1 MILAGPW
8 LVRRFLEGR
17 AHPRT
22 LMWTYLT
29 GLVAAV
35 GATLVLLVAL
45 FLRYLPHGMLWEAGL
60 ACAMDD
66 GCATALPPWAGAG
79 FSFLIGGVVLGLV
92 SFTVLALG
100 SQMGC
105 SGRRCKELMQAS
117 RPFEGRM
124 PGSLRGRVLLVVDD
138 ALRSYTIGFF
148 RPWVVI
154 STGLRDALD
163 DDELFAVLA
172 HEEGH
177 LLRRDNL
184 VILVGQ
190 TISLA
195 FAMVP
200 GVRVCYAS
208 LRRCQ
213 ELAADL
219 FARER
224 TGDGLVVASSL
235 HKFARSVASPV
246 VRPTQVAVGFADEGN
261 VGERIRGLLVDEL
274 VVTSR
279 RRFAVAV
286 AALAI
291 VLAGFTGSAA
301 AFTQVTFASST
312 DCAAC
317 HPSGES
323 LTQPATGL
331 GVCSSQ
337 IG

>member
-1 MILAGPW
+1 M
-8 LVRRFLEGR
+8 
-17 AHPRT
+17 
-22 LMWTYLT
+22 
-29 GLVAAV
+29 
-35 GATLVLLVAL
+35 VAL

-66 GCATALPPWAGAG
+66 GCATALPTWAGAG

-105 SGRRCKELMQAS
+105 SGRRCKELMRAA
-117 RPFEGRM
+117 RPFDGRM
-124 PGSLRGRVLLVVDD
+124 PGSLRGRVLLVADD
-138 ALRSYTIGFF
+138 ALQSYTIGFF

-163 DDELFAVLA
+163 DNELFAVLA

-195 FAMVP
+195 FAVVP

-235 HKFARSVASPV
+235 HKFARSVASPI

-274 VVTSR
+274 VITSKR
-279 RRFAVAV
+279 RLAVAA

-291 VLAGFTGSAA
+291 VLAGFTGSAV

-312 DCAAC
+312 DCTAC

-323 LTQPATGL
+323 HALPATGI
-331 GVCSSQ
+331 GVCSSP
-337 IG
+337 GG